1 MVVIDTSS
9 VSFGGP
15 KVASEDRDLYV
26 SQELLDGYDAG
37 GGSGYCSS

>member
-15 KVASEDRDLYV
+15 KVASEVGNLYV

-37 GGSGYCSS
+37 GGYCSS